1 MVCKNF
7 TEITTW
13 WLIEKEI
20 KHTVKYFVNKLFTLS
35 TYIIWGET
43 ITVCYQLLI
52 WKRSLPSAV
61 DPYVII
67 NCEGERV
74 RSPVHKDTRCPSF
87 DIKGLFYRKKP
98 KEGIHIEVS
107 CHSASWTLRTTT
119 SARVVAVRH
128 QKDQTVIRGA
138 CTLQNQNQNISLNI
152 YLVYLFPK
160 TGRA

>member
-7 TEITTW
+7 IEITTW
-13 WLIEKEI
+13 WLSEKEI
-20 KHTVKYFVNKLFTLS
+20 KHTVKYFVTKLFTL
-35 TYIIWGET
+35 INMNIP

-107 CHSASWTLRTTT
+107 CHSAAWTLRTTT

-128 QKDQTVIRGA
+128 QKDQTVVWGA
-138 CTLQNQNQNISLNI
+138 CTLQNQNI

-160 TGRA
+160 TGRVW